1 MSALSAGSRLPR
13 PPPADASGVV
23 DYPFEEPAE
32 DEEDDDVMPG
42 MQRRKGHE
50 GPRKECPYLD
60 TINRHVSRC
69 IDIENLVTDLNT
81 QVCH

>member
-1 MSALSAGSRLPR
+1 MSALNGGSRPQALC
-13 PPPADASGVV
+13 PPPADAAGVV
-23 DYPFEEPAE
+23 DYPYEEAAE

-69 IDIENLVTDLNT
+69 IEVK
-81 QVCH
+81 HAGA